1 VTAQAEYTPD
11 IVAIDFPQSLGILA
25 PRALDYALKIP
36 PLHVLALARLWS
48 FALVLSASIKQYAA
62 DRRKLHEIRDE

>member
-25 PRALDYALKIP
+25 PRALDYALKIQP
-36 PLHVLALARLWS
+36 VHVLAIATLWS
-48 FALVLSASIKQYAA
+48 FRPGALGVHKAVRSRPNKITRY
-62 DRRKLHEIRDE
+62 